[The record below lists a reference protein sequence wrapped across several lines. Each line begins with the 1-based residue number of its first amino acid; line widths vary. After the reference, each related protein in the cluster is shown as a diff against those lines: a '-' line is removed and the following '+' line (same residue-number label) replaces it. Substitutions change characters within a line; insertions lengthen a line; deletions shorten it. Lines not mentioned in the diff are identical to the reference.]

1 MFNIKVFPN
10 FRLSGSDDEKAA
22 QMLSQLVS
30 VRASLSA
37 RYVNASFFDYKTP
50 HVEALHFL
58 TYPTGWIADYI
69 TGFFS
74 EIDPLFRIDF
84 RTISLVDWADLYRS
98 REQMH
103 LLQRFQEKSL
113 GSQGLTVVDHV
124 EGDVYCAL
132 SATFNTSDDDWPRF
146 KAENLEILR
155 FQANTTGETYARL
168 YRRSARSTYN
178 LTPRECECLYW
189 VAMGKTDE
197 QVSQLL
203 SIGRWTV
210 NGHLQS
216 AKCKLGTPSRSAAVA
231 RAIADGII
239 TLRRAV

>member
-10 FRLSGSDDEKAA
+10 FKPSASDDKNAA
-22 QMLSQLVS
+22 EMLNRLVA
-30 VRASLSA
+30 VRGCLAA
-37 RYVNASFFDYKTP
+37 RYVNASFFNYAGP
-50 HVEALHFL
+50 QVEAVHFL

-74 EIDPLFRIDF
+74 EVDPLFRVDF

-98 REQMH
+98 RDQLR
-103 LLQRFQEKSL
+103 LLHRFQERGL
-113 GSQGLTVVDHV
+113 GNQGLTLVDHV
-124 EGDVYCAL
+124 AGDVYCAL
-132 SATFNTSDDDWPRF
+132 SASFELDADVWPRF

-155 FQANTTGETYARL
+155 FQANLTGETYNRL
-168 YRRSARSTYN
+168 YKGTARADYK

-216 AKCKLGTPSRSAAVA
+216 AKYKLGTPSRSAAVA